1 MGGTKAAAERP
12 RLTIEHVKEVFRRL
26 SSPDTEDATVIGGQ
40 AAAFWAVYYRVASAA
55 QMTTKDID
63 LLADRTTAARFAKA
77 CKAKLHEARTL
88 RVPDFAFI
96 EVLVGK
102 TPVRVD
108 FLRSVHGLDAT
119 EVVSTRLGFRTS
131 DMKMPIY
138 VMHPMLCMASR
149 LFNTYQL
156 PGRYTLEEKDRLR
169 SSLQALK
176 AYLADLAG
184 HVDKDAE
191 NSHRV
196 SSTIAE
202 RVFLISLTD
211 AGLAAWYRD
220 QIDVFQAIP
229 PPGDTTPY
237 PRKFASVRYPQMLKK
252 VAARRAEFSALERE
266 RARLLKA
273 AAAKQHK
280 TSSLNR
286 D

>member
-1 MGGTKAAAERP
+1 
-12 RLTIEHVKEVFRRL
+12 
-26 SSPDTEDATVIGGQ
+26 
-40 AAAFWAVYYRVASAA
+40 
-55 QMTTKDID
+55 
-63 LLADRTTAARFAKA
+63 
-77 CKAKLHEARTL
+77 
-88 RVPDFAFI
+88 
-96 EVLVGK
+96 
-102 TPVRVD
+102 
-108 FLRSVHGLDAT
+108 
-119 EVVSTRLGFRTS
+119 
-131 DMKMPIY
+131 MKMPIY

-176 AYLADLAG
+176 AYLADLSG

-191 NSHRV
+191 NSYRV

-229 PPGDTTPY
+229 PPGDRTTY
-237 PRKFASVRYPQMLKK
+237 PRKSASVRYPQMLKK
-252 VAARRAEFSALERE
+252 LAARRAEFSALERE

-273 AAAKQHK
+273 AAAKRHK